1 MFYFLIMNV
10 KKIKLRNEIFD
21 FLSTNP
27 SSEVKDIA
35 THVGVTKQALYYHI
49 KILTKEKKIAVTD
62 STVVNGIEKKF
73 YSIVLKDEEI
83 VKNDSSYGVKTY
95 INEDKSN
102 IINKNERSNL
112 EESDQG
118 NLIPVADKH
127 LAKKKGEDKNVDFI
141 EDQAPT
147 KPDIST
153 LSDQT
158 NSKESLTVDS
168 DLDNK
173 SSKTNELVSQKKP
186 KKSFFSNPFKKTSAK
201 DSNDE
206 ETESSR
212 QQLQTVFSN
221 IKSLGLFNLDSYD
234 TMGSATALVTS
245 NNEIITF
252 NNRKDSKF
260 NVNFHTNLNDASNN
274 LKRNDRLVVIDE
286 NFIDNHDRIITPL
299 KKEKDRKA
307 FLKKFI
313 QKKYNINIDELI
325 YTYEV
330 YQGPEKGLY
339 ELNTLFSQKKYKTS
353 SRDIVDTF
361 PCKDKF
367 FVSITGLFSHFNAII
382 DESKGVKVN
391 LYLYLGKKGCEITWV
406 KGERILYNRTI
417 LISNIELTFKE
428 YLRETLQRVVNTI
441 NVSKNNLTKEGLL
454 DGNPDEILL
463 TGPNATSEMINFF
476 NDKYKVSAKR
486 INVKVSNT
494 IASDQKSNEYVNT
507 ALVFKESMRKWG
519 RFKYVYDESD
529 KARLRRAGKINLAN
543 FFLVISTLVLLLIN
557 IKYFEKSMIS
567 RIEENS
573 SRSSYNLTLKSIKT
587 FDDNIRIK
595 QDLDKFDY
603 YLSNIDLN
611 KKKTFQLF
619 NFLNSDL
626 FKSINYEFVNLIT
639 TPATSLD
646 SKSFSVTINAN
657 IKDLRPEAF
666 LESENIQSG
675 LQESE
680 IISDASITT
689 GRYLRDSLPIRI
701 SFKL

>member
-1 MFYFLIMNV
+1 MNV

-83 VKNDSSYGVKTY
+83 VKNDSSYDVKTD

-102 IINKNERSNL
+102 IIDKNERSNL
-112 EESDQG
+112 EVSDQG

-127 LAKKKGEDKNVDFI
+127 SAKKMGEDKNEDFI
-141 EDQAPT
+141 ENQAPT
-147 KPDIST
+147 KPDIT
-153 LSDQT
+153 TVSDQI
-158 NSKESLTVDS
+158 NSNESLTVNS

-186 KKSFFSNPFKKTSAK
+186 KKSFFSNPFKKTSTK
-201 DSNDE
+201 DSNDV

-260 NVNFHTNLNDASNN
+260 NVNSHTNLNDASNN

-353 SRDIVDTF
+353 SKDIVDTF

-367 FVSITGLFSHFNAII
+367 FVSITGLFSHYNAII
-382 DESKGVKVN
+382 DESKGVNVN

-454 DGNPDEILL
+454 DGNPDDILL
-463 TGPNATSEMINFF
+463 TGPNATNEMINFF

-494 IASDQKSNEYVNT
+494 ISSDQKSNEYVDT

-519 RFKYVYDESD
+519 RFKYVYDEPD

-567 RIEENS
+567 RFEENS

-619 NFLNSDL
+619 SFLNSDL
-626 FKSINYEFVNLIT
+626 FKSINYEYVNLIT

-675 LQESE
+675 LQESK

>member
-10 KKIKLRNEIFD
+10 KKIKLRNQIFD
-21 FLSTNP
+21 FLNINP

-35 THVGVTKQALYYHI
+35 AHVGVTKQALYYHI
-49 KILTKEKKIAVTD
+49 KILTKENKIAVTD

-73 YSIVLKDEEI
+73 YSIVLKDEEV
-83 VKNDSSYGVKTY
+83 VKNDSTYDVKID

-102 IINKNERSNL
+102 IFNKNERSNL
-112 EESDQG
+112 NESDKG
-118 NLIPVADKH
+118 NFIPVANKVS
-127 LAKKKGEDKNVDFI
+127 AKKEGGDKNVDLL
-141 EDQAPT
+141 EDQAPA

-153 LSDQT
+153 ILNQANT
-158 NSKESLTVDS
+158 KTFPIEDS
-168 DLDNK
+168 ELDIK
-173 SSKTNELVSQKKP
+173 SSKPNDLASKKKP
-186 KKSFFSNPFKKTSAK
+186 KKSFFYNLFKNTSTK
-201 DSNDE
+201 DTNNDE
-206 ETESSR
+206 TDDSR
-212 QQLQTVFSN
+212 QQLQTIFSN

-260 NVNFHTNLNDASNN
+260 NVNLHTNFVNASKN

-286 NFIDNHDRIITPL
+286 NFIDNHDRIVTPL
-299 KKEKDRKA
+299 KKERDRQV
-307 FLKKFI
+307 FLEKFI
-313 QKKYNINIDELI
+313 QKKYNINVEDLI

-330 YQGPEKGLY
+330 YHGPEKGLY

-353 SRDIVDTF
+353 SKDMVDSF

-367 FVSITGLFSHFNAII
+367 FVSITGLFSHYNAII
-382 DESKGVKVN
+382 DDSKGSSVN

-441 NVSKNNLTKEGLL
+441 NVSKNNLMKEGLI
-454 DGNPDEILL
+454 DGNPDNILV
-463 TGPNATSEMINFF
+463 TGPNATNEMINFF
-476 NDKYKVSAKR
+476 NDKYKVLAKR

-494 IASDQKSNEYVNT
+494 IDLDQKANKYGDT
-507 ALVFKESMRKWG
+507 ALLFKESMRKWG

-543 FFLVISTLVLLLIN
+543 FFLVISSIALLLIN
-557 IKYFEKSMIS
+557 IKFFEKSMIS
-567 RIEENS
+567 RFEENS
-573 SRSSYNLTLKSIKT
+573 SRSSYNLTLKSIKI
-587 FDDNIRIK
+587 FDDNIRSK

-603 YLSNIDLN
+603 YLSSIDLN

-626 FKSINYEFVNLIT
+626 FKSINYEYVNLIT

-646 SKSFSVTINAN
+646 NKIFSVTINAN
-657 IKDLRPEAF
+657 IKDLRPEAY
-666 LESENIQSG
+666 LESENLESG
-675 LQESE
+675 LKESE
-680 IISDASITT
+680 IITDASITT

>member
-21 FLSTNP
+21 FLSSNP

-49 KILTKEKKIAVTD
+49 KILTRENKIAVTD

-83 VKNDSSYGVKTY
+83 VKNDFTYDVKTD
-95 INEDKSN
+95 IKEDKRN
-102 IINKNERSNL
+102 IVNKNERSNL

-118 NLIPVADKH
+118 NFIPVANKYS
-127 LAKKKGEDKNVDFI
+127 AKKEGGGKNVNLID
-141 EDQAPT
+141 DQVPT

-153 LSDQT
+153 VSDQS
-158 NSKESLTVDS
+158 NGKGFLTVNS
-168 DLDNK
+168 DLENK
-173 SSKTNELVSQKKP
+173 SSKTNELASKKEP
-186 KKSFFSNPFKKTSAK
+186 KHPFFSNPFKTTSNKNSK
-201 DSNDE
+201 DE
-206 ETESSR
+206 KTESSR
-212 QQLQTVFSN
+212 QQLQTIFSN

-260 NVNFHTNLNDASNN
+260 NVNLHTNYVEASKNV
-274 LKRNDRLVVIDE
+274 KRNDRLVVIDE
-286 NFIDNHDRIITPL
+286 NFIDNHDRIVTPL
-299 KKEKDRKA
+299 KKEKDRRA
-307 FLKKFI
+307 FLQKFI
-313 QKKYNINIDELI
+313 QKKYNINIDDLI

-330 YQGPEKGLY
+330 YHGPEKGLY
-339 ELNTLFSQKKYKTS
+339 ELNTLFSQRKYKTS
-353 SRDIVDTF
+353 SKEMVDSF

-367 FVSITGLFSHFNAII
+367 FVSITGLFSHYNAII
-382 DESKGVKVN
+382 DGSKGTNVN

-441 NVSKNNLTKEGLL
+441 NVSKNNLMKEGLI
-454 DGNPDEILL
+454 DGNPDDILL
-463 TGPNATSEMINFF
+463 TGPNATNEMINFF
-476 NDKYKVSAKR
+476 NDKYKVLAKK

-494 IASDQKSNEYVNT
+494 IDLDQKSNKYGDT
-507 ALVFKESMRKWG
+507 ALLFKESMRKWG
-519 RFKYVYDESD
+519 RFNYVYDESD

-543 FFLVISTLVLLLIN
+543 FFLVISSLALLMIN
-557 IKYFEKSMIS
+557 IKFFEKSMIS
-567 RIEENS
+567 RFEENS

-587 FDDNIRIK
+587 FDDNIRSK
-595 QDLDKFDY
+595 QNIDKFDY
-603 YLSNIDLN
+603 YLSSIDLN

-619 NFLNSDL
+619 TFLNSDL
-626 FKSINYEFVNLIT
+626 FKSINYEYVNLIT

-646 SKSFSVTINAN
+646 NKIFSVTINAN
-657 IKDLRPEAF
+657 IRDLRPEAF
-666 LESENIQSG
+666 LESENLESG
-675 LQESE
+675 LKESE
-680 IISDASITT
+680 IITEASITT

-701 SFKL
+701 TFKL

>member
-1 MFYFLIMNV
+1 MNV

-21 FLSTNP
+21 FLNTNP

-83 VKNDSSYGVKTY
+83 VKNDSSYDVKTD

-153 LSDQT
+153 VSDQT
-158 NSKESLTVDS
+158 NSNESLTVNS

-173 SSKTNELVSQKKP
+173 SSKTNELVLQKKP
-186 KKSFFSNPFKKTSAK
+186 KKSFFSNPFKKTSTK
-201 DSNDE
+201 DNDDE

-260 NVNFHTNLNDASNN
+260 NVNSHTNLNDASNN

-353 SRDIVDTF
+353 SKDIVDTF

-367 FVSITGLFSHFNAII
+367 FVSITGLFSHYNAII
-382 DESKGVKVN
+382 DESKGVNVN

-454 DGNPDEILL
+454 DGNPDDILKMK
-463 TGPNATSEMINFF
+463 SV
-476 NDKYKVSAKR
+476 DKLPYR
-486 INVKVSNT
+486 L
-494 IASDQKSNEYVNT
+494 QK
-507 ALVFKESMRKWG
+507 
-519 RFKYVYDESD
+519 
-529 KARLRRAGKINLAN
+529 KI
-543 FFLVISTLVLLLIN
+543 F
-557 IKYFEKSMIS
+557 
-567 RIEENS
+567 
-573 SRSSYNLTLKSIKT
+573 
-587 FDDNIRIK
+587 
-595 QDLDKFDY
+595 
-603 YLSNIDLN
+603 
-611 KKKTFQLF
+611 
-619 NFLNSDL
+619 
-626 FKSINYEFVNLIT
+626 
-639 TPATSLD
+639 
-646 SKSFSVTINAN
+646 
-657 IKDLRPEAF
+657 
-666 LESENIQSG
+666 
-675 LQESE
+675 
-680 IISDASITT
+680 
-689 GRYLRDSLPIRI
+689 LPIIDGLEDRGL
-701 SFKL
+701 KLVKTRR